1 MKYKQEV
8 MINSFTTTY
17 IIELTTLQDCNV
29 ISYKRNAQ
37 NFWEKNNK
45 SFSKPCR
52 RGYVEGVKIL

>member
-37 NFWEKNNK
+37 NF
-45 SFSKPCR
+45 
-52 RGYVEGVKIL
+52 